1 VHFSRFGILCQE
13 KSGNPGPELQLWA
26 ALLLVTRLQ
35 LRNFNDDAKQGDQI
49 ALIFTHWAIVYFVQ
63 FI

>member
-1 VHFSRFGILCQE
+1 LCQE